1 MSALYRM
8 AFSQHK
14 QVEIGAGDKGHII
27 SASAIPGNEVTVSRV
42 INELFRKG
50 RQGGL

>member
-14 QVEIGAGDKGHII
+14 QVEVGPGDRVII
-27 SASAIPGNEVTVSRV
+27 SASAIPGNENTVYACHQRA
-42 INELFRKG
+42 LPQG
-50 RQGGL
+50 R